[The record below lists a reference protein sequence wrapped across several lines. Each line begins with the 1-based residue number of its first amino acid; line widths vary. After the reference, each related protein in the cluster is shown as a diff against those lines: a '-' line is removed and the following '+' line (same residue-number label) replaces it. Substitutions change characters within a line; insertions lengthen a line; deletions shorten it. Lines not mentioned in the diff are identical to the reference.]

1 MFLKN
6 VKKFVFSLLVFV
18 LIVSFASEP
27 VNAKT
32 STQNETLNEKSTKVN
47 IDEKGIP
54 EEVKE
59 VAKSQ
64 YLPRV
69 AALDGLSEKKESS
82 YTLGEP
88 FKIYKFNYKS
98 DGNYYFPVLDKED
111 NVVYVVTISQKI
123 EKDKTASQSGK
134 YTVNV
139 SPFLARILNQYENQK
154 ITILTN
160 TKGYFVLTEDDEI
173 KPVLKT
179 PLTNENQS
187 DIKMESPKNI
197 NSGKFKQTST
207 VTEPI
212 KKFESTKLE
221 VQKQY
226 INKLKN
232 FKIRETQGNNGWCA
246 GYTMSALL
254 NATYNTDRYN
264 AKAVMRYLHPN
275 LQGEAFQFTGLT
287 PQEMM
292 RFGQSQNRQ
301 VEFLNRMPSYNEID
315 NLTKSNKGIAILGR
329 RIESTNGIH
338 AGHAMAVVG
347 NAKLENG
354 QEVIIIWN
362 PWDHGFM
369 TQDAKSNIIPV
380 SNGDHYNWNSSI
392 YGY

>member
-1 MFLKN
+1 MVLKN

-59 VAKSQ
+59 LAKSQ

-69 AALDGLSEKKESS
+69 AALDRLSEKKESS
-82 YTLGEP
+82 YILGEP

-160 TKGYFVLTEDDEI
+160 TKGYFVLTENDEI

-179 PLTNENQS
+179 PLTNENQ
-187 DIKMESPKNI
+187 
-197 NSGKFKQTST
+197 
-207 VTEPI
+207 
-212 KKFESTKLE
+212 FESTKLE

-264 AKAVMRYLHPN
+264 AKAMMRYLHPN

-338 AGHAMAVVG
+338 AGHSMAVVG

-369 TQDAKSNIIPV
+369 TQDAKSNITPA